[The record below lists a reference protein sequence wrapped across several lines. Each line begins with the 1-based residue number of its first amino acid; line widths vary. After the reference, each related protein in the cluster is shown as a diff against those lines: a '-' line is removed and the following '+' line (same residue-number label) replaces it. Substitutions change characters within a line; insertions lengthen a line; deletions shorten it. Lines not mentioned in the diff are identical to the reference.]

1 MPPSFEFVIAPS
13 ALRELNSFKPFV
25 RRQIRDAIDEQ
36 LAFEPDKAARNRKML
51 AVEQA
56 GFAFVPP
63 LWELRVGSHRV
74 FYDIDLDANT
84 VYVRA
89 IRLKPPHST
98 PDQVL

>member
-1 MPPSFEFVIAPS
+1 MPPSFELIIAPS

-25 RRQIRDAIDEQ
+25 RRQVRDAIDEQ
-36 LAFEPDKAARNRKML
+36 LPFEPAKAARNRKML

-56 GFAFVPP
+56 DFEFVPP

-74 FYDIDLDANT
+74 FYDIDLDTNT

-89 IRLKPPHST
+89 IRLKPPHLT
-98 PDQVL
+98 TDQLL